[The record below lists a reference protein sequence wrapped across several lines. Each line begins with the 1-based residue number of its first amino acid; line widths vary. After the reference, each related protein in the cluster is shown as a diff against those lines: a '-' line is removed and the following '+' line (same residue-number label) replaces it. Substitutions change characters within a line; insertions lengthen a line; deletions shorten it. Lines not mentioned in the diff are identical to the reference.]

1 MEQQQQQTP
10 TTTTIPDA
18 TTAQQLPPTPDE
30 TSIDEMVLQSLLSTP
45 TTDQRTAANLSSQQ
59 PPPLQ
64 SSDAPPTL
72 HRADDTSTTACALNF
87 DEVHLSDITDTLY
100 DKSETVNGLSEM
112 LVLDDDI
119 DATPVAIE
127 RRSDTAK
134 MPTRGSE
141 RAAGWDLYAS
151 ADATIAP
158 KGRALVPTDIAIAV
172 PYGCYARIAPRSGL
186 AVKHGID
193 VFAGVVDSDY
203 RGTVGVVL
211 FNAGD
216 EPFQVAQGDRI
227 AQLILEKIDTR
238 PLVEVDKL
246 DDTAR
251 AAGGFG
257 STGI

>member
-1 MEQQQQQTP
+1 MEQQQPEQTHTP
-10 TTTTIPDA
+10 TAPDA
-18 TTAQQLPPTPDE
+18 SAQPAMPDKTA
-30 TSIDEMVLQSLLSTP
+30 IDEMVNALLSTP
-45 TTDQRTAANLSSQQ
+45 DQPTTNPLMQ

-64 SSDAPPTL
+64 RADTYTPLYPPTV
-72 HRADDTSTTACALNF
+72 HRSESSNPACALNF
-87 DEVHLSDITDTLY
+87 EEAALSDITDTLH
-100 DKSETVNGLSEM
+100 SETVNGLSE
-112 LVLDDDI
+112 LVLDDNE
-119 DATPVAIE
+119 DAPIHVE
-127 RRSDTAK
+127 RRSEHAK
-134 MPTRGSE
+134 MPTRGSA

-151 ADATIAP
+151 AEATIAP

-172 PYGCYARIAPRSGL
+172 PEGCYGRIAPRSGL

-216 EPFQVAQGDRI
+216 QPFKVAQGDRI
-227 AQLILEKIDTR
+227 AQLIMEQIDTR
-238 PLVEVDKL
+238 ALVEVDTL

-257 STGI
+257 STGV